1 MTNST
6 LLTVTVLGTGTSSGV
21 PLPCCNCRVCTSNDP
36 RDKRL
41 RSSVLLT
48 ITDNAGNLPAHNILI
63 DTSPDLRQQALTHN
77 IDNIDAV
84 IYTHTHADHIFG
96 IDDLRGFNFQRSGH
110 IPIYCDFLSA
120 SELERMF
127 PYIFSPATPAEGA
140 PPPELEMNIIDR
152 EQTFSCCGLK
162 VTPIPLIHG
171 KLPVL
176 GYRIGGFAYLTDCS
190 EIPETSYTLL
200 QGLDVLIIDGLRD
213 RAHNTHFTQK
223 QAVQVIN
230 RLLPKQAWLTH
241 MSHEIMHAEANI
253 RVAAIAKVPT
263 ELAYDGLKFTL
274 ELHR

>member
-1 MTNST
+1 MTDST

-21 PLPCCNCRVCTSNDP
+21 PLPCCSCRVCTSSDP

-48 ITDNAGNLPAHNILI
+48 IADSDKSRPPRNILI
-63 DTSPDLRQQALTHN
+63 DTSPDLRQQALAHN

-96 IDDLRGFNFQRSGH
+96 IDDLRGFNFHRSGH

-127 PYIFSPATPAEGA
+127 PYIFSPEVQTEGA

-152 EQTFSCCGLK
+152 EQSFNCCDLE
-162 VTPIPLIHG
+162 VTPVPIIHG
-171 KLPVL
+171 KLPIL

-190 EIPETSYTLL
+190 SIPETSYALL
-200 QGLDVLIIDGLRD
+200 QGLDALIIDGLRD
-213 RAHNTHFTQK
+213 RTHNTHFTQK
-223 QAVQVIN
+223 QAVEVIN
-230 RLLPKQAWLTH
+230 RLLPKRAWLTH

-253 RVAAIAKVPT
+253 RVAAMARVPA
-263 ELAYDGLKFTL
+263 ELAYDGLKFTV
-274 ELHR
+274 ELP